1 MNRPLNPFDP
11 SHPIAPS
18 RFVGRAKEIGELVA
32 ALQHAKNGRP
42 RHFLITGDRGAGK
55 TSFLDYSRK
64 TAADRTQGFNFL
76 VVDFAVDRHTTRLDL
91 ARTLHEELSKILSL
105 HAPLKDM
112 LGRAWGFIQKFE
124 VAGVSFRADEP
135 VPQNHRDICRNVADS
150 LRDVVDL
157 VCIDIPTGE
166 QRLGYDGILL
176 LVDELDQASE
186 ELDIGTFF
194 KLLLERLNSIGCH
207 QVVVG
212 VAGLASS
219 TDVLVKS
226 HKSSLRIF
234 DELALDGLK
243 KDDVAELLALAELS
257 VRGSGSENFC
267 FMSDAKDAILQFSGG
282 HAHFVHQFGYCAFEK
297 ACLAESADYS
307 VHAVHV
313 WDGAFERRGALDL
326 IGDMYFQDAYH
337 EIECDEVALSVL
349 DHLCENPGERAL
361 VIRLCA
367 ELHMENHLVQ
377 IAATRLVELGFLN
390 VDKEDGSFGVKH
402 ACFAYW
408 LKAKRPRS

>member
-1 MNRPLNPFDP
+1 MRPLNPFDP
-11 SHPIAPS
+11 SHPISPS
-18 RFVGRAKEIGELVA
+18 RFVGRAKEVGELVA
-32 ALQHAKNGRP
+32 ALQHAKSGRP

-64 TAADRTQGFNFL
+64 TAADREQGFNFL

-91 ARTLHEELSKILSL
+91 ARTLHEELSKILSV
-105 HAPLKDM
+105 HAPLKDL

-124 VAGVSFRADEP
+124 VGGVAFRAGEP

-150 LRDVVDL
+150 LRDLVDL
-157 VCIDIPTGE
+157 VCTDIQTGE
-166 QRLGYDGILL
+166 QRLGYDGVLL

-186 ELDIGTFF
+186 ELDIGAFF

-234 DELALDGLK
+234 DELALDGLE

-257 VRGSGSENFC
+257 VRGSGPENFC
-267 FMSDAKDAILQFSGG
+267 FMSDAKDAILQLSGG

-297 ACLAESADYS
+297 ACQAESADYS
-307 VHAVHV
+307 VHVAHV
-313 WDGAFERRGALDL
+313 WEGAFERRGALDL
-326 IGDMYFQDAYH
+326 IGDMYFQEAYM
-337 EIECDEVALSVL
+337 EVDRDEVALSVL
-349 DHLCENPGERAL
+349 DHLCENPAERTEVA
-361 VIRLCA
+361 RLSA
-367 ELHMENHLVQ
+367 ELRLESHSLQV
-377 IAATRLVELGFLN
+377 AVARLVELGFLS
-390 VDKEDGSFGVKH
+390 VDKEDGSLGVRH
-402 ACFAYW
+402 ACFAFW
-408 LKAKRPRS
+408 LKAMRPRS